1 LQVGFSTPCHLF
13 VLVID
18 LHWNANS
25 NLACIYILA
34 FRYRKLVEDYDFDGI
49 DIDWEY
55 PGYAEHMGTPADKEN
70 YSLLLHDIR
79 QELDALGEKNDRTYG
94 LTAALP
100 CGTSNMNNMEIETIS
115 EYLTEFNL
123 MTYGMF
129 LVFDESIVKVALYL
143 VEYLIL

>member
-1 LQVGFSTPCHLF
+1 MLEF

-18 LHWNANS
+18 VFMVRMQLTRCMFS
-25 NLACIYILA
+25 YS
-34 FRYRKLVEDYDFDGI
+34 FSRKLVEDYNFDGI

-55 PGYAEHMGTPADKEN
+55 PGYADHMGTPADKEN

-79 QELDALGEKNDRTYG
+79 QELDSLGEANGRSYG

-100 CGTSNMNNMEIETIS
+100 CSSSNIDNIEVETVA

-123 MTYGMF
+123 MTYGRSFVSMN
-129 LVFDESIVKVALYL
+129 LLQDLPCHCRRITHSCI
-143 VEYLIL
+143 

>member
-1 LQVGFSTPCHLF
+1 MQTQNWRVLLF
-13 VLVID
+13 APFD
-18 LHWNANS
+18 
-25 NLACIYILA
+25 
-34 FRYRKLVEDYDFDGI
+34 RKLVEDYDFDGI

-70 YSLLLHDIR
+70 YSLLLRDIR
-79 QELDALGEKNDRTYG
+79 QELDALGEENGRTYG

-129 LVFDESIVKVALYL
+129 VMFDESIVIAALYL